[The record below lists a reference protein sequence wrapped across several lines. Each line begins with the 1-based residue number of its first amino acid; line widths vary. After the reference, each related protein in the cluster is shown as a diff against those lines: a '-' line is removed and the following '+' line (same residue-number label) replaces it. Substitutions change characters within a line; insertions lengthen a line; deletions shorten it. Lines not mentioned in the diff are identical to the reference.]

1 MRHTISYT
9 ALLLALSVGVA
20 QADQSVTI
28 PGIGNVSIPG
38 SAATDSTVWLLKD
51 EAGKVI
57 PLSVANAYD
66 STGKPTVAYSAE
78 SNYGGAYQ
86 NTVGTTSVVLVD
98 AHGNMVPAGSITGYA
113 NSAGE
118 AAPTGYSWAAI
129 SATDPN
135 VAWQKATYGDV
146 VGPAS
151 GYGLSSAPSAGTI
164 TGTYAAGDYV
174 LKADGTILKSSNV
187 NATNCPSATPCSYV
201 TPQTIDPKASVG
213 FGGTLQSVSGFPTL
227 DTTKQNLPAFTQSSL
242 GTDGKP
248 ANATTTIPGGAVYS
262 NSTGQYQA
270 VGPAGTV
277 VTDGKGNTTTVGS
290 NSISV
295 AGPNGSV
302 VIADPSITVTGGG
315 TQTQIVNGVT
325 TASGIAGSTYGFQA
339 TGNGT
344 YVGLGVKGNQTG
356 VQVQN
361 ANGLIQIGSNAGAAP
376 GMTIQDA
383 SGNTT
388 LINAGSTSINNGSN
402 TAIVT
407 STGFGVTDGAGNSAG
422 MGASGVLV
430 TNGVSSAAV
439 TANGFGVSNGA
450 NTTLIGAAGIATNGS
465 IVATDGANKGV
476 VTATGVGVGNVKG
489 AAGAV
494 VQTSGTPALAVY
506 GPAGATAPQFIA
518 NSAGYIST
526 EGNQIH
532 DVATPTLATD
542 AANKG
547 YVDTGITNL
556 SNIMNNKFQ
565 HADGGIA
572 AAMALQS
579 PDRTGSQTWAVSLNE
594 GFWNSQ
600 YATGLTGIAQLTN
613 LGTWEVA
620 GKGGFAVTSKGDLG
634 GMIGLQ
640 IAGGGGYVPLK

>member
-295 AGPNGSV
+295 VGPNGSV
-302 VIADPSITVTGGG
+302 TIADPSIIVTNG
-315 TQTQIVNGVT
+315 TASGTTKIVNGDVT
-325 TASGIAGSTYGFQA
+325 IGNSLKVGVGATNSTLTGAG
-339 TGNGT
+339 
-344 YVGLGVKGNQTG
+344 LL
-356 VQVQN
+356 VQ
-361 ANGLIQIGSNAGAAP
+361 
-376 GMTIQDA
+376 
-383 SGNTT
+383 
-388 LINAGSTSINNGSN
+388 
-402 TAIVT
+402 
-407 STGFGVTDGAGNSAG
+407 DGAGNATG
-422 MGASGVLV
+422 VGASGV
-430 TNGVSSAAV
+430 A
-439 TANGFGVSNGA
+439 VSNG
-450 NTTLIGAAGIATNGS
+450 S
-465 IVATDGANKGV
+465 SVGV
-476 VTATGVGVGNVKG
+476 VGATGVGVGNVKG